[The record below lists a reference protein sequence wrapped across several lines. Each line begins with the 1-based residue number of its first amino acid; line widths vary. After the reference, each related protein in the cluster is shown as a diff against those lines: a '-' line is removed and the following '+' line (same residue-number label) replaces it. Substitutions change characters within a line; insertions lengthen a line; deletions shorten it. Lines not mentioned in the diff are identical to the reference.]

1 MKVLTYLWSNPP
13 YRFTGAELMTL
24 DLMRFLIEDGIDV
37 TVYSHAEHDSME
49 WNGIRI
55 ESSGRLHRGTASD
68 YDVFITHPEIRTN
81 VWDYVKGLPY
91 VAMVHNTRPETMRSL
106 DRCPPRLTIANSQY
120 TRTHIPQ
127 VAVHSGLGVEV
138 IHPPV
143 LLKPKDGPHDH
154 YGMVNISL
162 EKGGSILN
170 VTASALP
177 DTPFLGV
184 LGGYG
189 LQVLN
194 QPSNVEIVP
203 QTEQMAGVY
212 ARMRALLF
220 PTHFESYGKV
230 VAEALVCG
238 LPVIASDLPG
248 VREVGGSAVQYL
260 SPYDYGAWTDAVRTL
275 KDDGVY
281 SHWAG
286 LASERGLS
294 LSAASLTDAAHYI
307 SLIRAASQ

>member
-13 YRFTGAELMTL
+13 YRYAGAELATL
-24 DLMRFLIEDGIDV
+24 EFMRYLADNGADV
-37 TVYSHAEHDSME
+37 TVYSHAEHDSSE

-55 ESSGRLHRGTASD
+55 ESSGRLHRRVAAE

-81 VWDYVKGLPY
+81 VWAEVKSLPY
-91 VAMVHNTRPETMRSL
+91 VAMVHNARPETMRSL
-106 DRCPPRLTIANSQY
+106 DRCPPRLTIANSHY
-120 TRTHIPQ
+120 TRAHIPQ
-127 VAVHSGLGVEV
+127 IAVHSGLGVEV
-138 IHPPV
+138 VHPLV
-143 LLKPKDGPHDH
+143 TIQPKDGPHDT

-162 EKGGSILN
+162 EKGGAMLN
-170 VTASALP
+170 VTASEVP
-177 DTPFLGV
+177 ESKFLGV

-189 LQVLN
+189 MQVMR
-194 QPSNVEIVP
+194 QPSNVELVP
-203 QTEQMAGVY
+203 QTPDMAGIY

-220 PTHFESYGKV
+220 PTHSESYGRV

-238 LPVIASDLPG
+238 VPVIASDLPSI
-248 VREVGGSAVQYL
+248 REVGGSAIQYL
-260 SPYDYGAWTDAVRTL
+260 DPYDYGAWTTVVRMMN
-275 KDDGVY
+275 DDGAH

-294 LSAASLTDAAHYI
+294 LAGDALTNAARYF